1 MSGGG
6 KIHFVGIGGCG
17 MSALAQFRALGGDA
31 VTGSDRDFDRGGQAD
46 LKRAL
51 QDLGVVLFPQDGS
64 GVDAG
69 TAKLVVS
76 GAIEAD
82 NPELVRA
89 RAHGVPVEHRADA
102 LAGQVSGNSTLAVAG
117 TSGKS
122 TVTAMIFEILVAAQR
137 SPSLITGAPL
147 ITLSRKGLVGNA
159 FRGQSNL
166 LVIEADESDG
176 TLPRYHPWIGVLLN
190 IGKDHKEIAELAEL
204 FSLFRSQSE
213 RCVVNADD
221 AGLARQAAG
230 ALTFGFTGGDL
241 RGEHLDVMPD
251 GSWFVAGGV
260 EFNVPLPG
268 RHNAENALAAAAA
281 AQAAGAS
288 LNAAAAALSVYK
300 GVARRFQY
308 VGSARGIEVY
318 DDYAHNPD
326 KVRAMLAAAHLR
338 AERVLAVFQ
347 PHGFG
352 PTRFLRNEFIESFVA
367 ALGPRDVLWMPEIY
381 YAGGTA
387 VKDISAEDLTRPVQE
402 RGRDARFV
410 ADRAAIPAAIARE
423 ARAGD
428 LVLVLGARDPS
439 LSGFAGE
446 VLEALKP

>member
-1 MSGGG
+1 GA
-6 KIHFVGIGGCG
+6 V
-17 MSALAQFRALGGDA
+17 
-31 VTGSDRDFDRGGQAD
+31 VTGSDRDFDRGGQKE
-46 LKRAL
+46 LRRQLQAL
-51 QDLGVVLFPQDGS
+51 GITLFAQDGS
-64 GVDAG
+64 GVGAD
-69 TAKLVVS
+69 TSRLVVS
-76 GAIEAD
+76 GAIEED
-82 NPELVRA
+82 NPELVSA
-89 RAHGVPVEHRADA
+89 RAHEVPVEHRADA
-102 LAGQVSGNSTLAVAG
+102 LAGQVAGSRTLAVAG

-159 FRGQSNL
+159 FRGKSSL
-166 LVIEADESDG
+166 LVVEADESDG

-190 IGKDHKEIAELAEL
+190 IGKDHKEIAELKEL
-204 FSLFRSQSE
+204 FSRFRSQSE
-213 RCVVNADD
+213 LFAANADD
-221 AGLARQAAG
+221 PGLAAQMEG

-241 RGEHLDVMPD
+241 RGEHLDLMPD

-260 EFNVPLPG
+260 EFNVPIPG

-281 AQAAGAS
+281 AQAAGVS

-300 GVARRFQY
+300 GVARRYAF

-338 AERVLAVFQ
+338 AQRVLAVFQ

-352 PTRFLRNEFIESFVA
+352 PTRFLKNEFIESFA
-367 ALGPRDVLWMPEIY
+367 QALGPKDILWMPDIY

-387 VKDISAEDLTRPVQE
+387 VKDISSADLTGPIKE
-402 RGRDARFV
+402 RGRDARHI
-410 ADRAAIPAAIARE
+410 ADRAAIP
-423 ARAGD
+423 
-428 LVLVLGARDPS
+428 
-439 LSGFAGE
+439 
-446 VLEALKP
+446 